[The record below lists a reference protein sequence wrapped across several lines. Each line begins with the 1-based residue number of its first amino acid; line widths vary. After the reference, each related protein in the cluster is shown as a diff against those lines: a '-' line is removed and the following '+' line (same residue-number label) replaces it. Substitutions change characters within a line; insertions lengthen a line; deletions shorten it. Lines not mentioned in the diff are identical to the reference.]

1 MNRTRLLWIA
11 TGLLS
16 AVTPMGAQSVT
27 DSVGT
32 AQRTLDIQYVRPQDQ
47 RGINMFETP
56 KVAGVAYDGFRIQ
69 WGAAFAQQFQ
79 GLTHEN
85 TAQPL
90 SQAAGNP
97 SPGNAGAASVA
108 NRNQLQ
114 SMGNGFN
121 NAVANAY
128 LHAQL
133 AKGIRIQLTS
143 YLSARHHNETWVKD
157 GFIQID
163 ASPIDVPILHDIMK
177 FTTVKIGHFEVNYG
191 DFHFKRSDNGQVL
204 YNPLVGNLILDA
216 FTTEVGAEA
225 IVQKS
230 GFLGVLA
237 LTNGEVR
244 GQTLRASDRSPAF
257 MGKVGFDKQLTPDVR
272 ARLTASF
279 RNQGSAANG
288 TLYSGDRAGS
298 RYYYVMENVAS
309 TEAANFTS
317 GMINPGFTDK
327 NNAVMVNPFIKVRGV
342 ELFGLWERGK
352 GRSASET
359 DTREVRQLMGEATVR
374 FLKGDKLYLSARY
387 DTVTGNLGSYRV
399 TPITGAAVTVSNPDV
414 DVTRLNAGGGWF
426 ILPTLL
432 LKGEL
437 VTQEYKGFNALD
449 IRNGGKWRGFVIEA
463 ATSF

>member
-1 MNRTRLLWIA
+1 MTRNRLLLA
-11 TGLLS
+11 ASGLL
-16 AVTPMGAQSVT
+16 AVAAPAGAQSVT
-27 DSVGT
+27 DSAGIE
-32 AQRTLDIQYVRPQDQ
+32 QRKLDIQYFRPQDQ

-56 KVAGVAYDGFRIQ
+56 KIAGAAYEGFKIQ

-90 SQAAGNP
+90 SQAASGT
-97 SPGNAGAASVA
+97 AAALA

-114 SMGNGFN
+114 NFGNGFN

-143 YLSARHHNETWVKD
+143 YLSSRHHNETWVKD

-163 ASPIDVPILHDIMK
+163 ESPIDLPILNEIMK

-204 YNPLVGNLILDA
+204 YNPLVGNLIMDA

-225 IVQKS
+225 IFQKN
-230 GFLGVLA
+230 GLLGVVA

-257 MGKVGFDKQLTPDVR
+257 MAKLGFDKQLNASVR
-272 ARLTASF
+272 TRLTASL
-279 RNQGSAANG
+279 RNQGSAANA

-298 RYYYVMENVAS
+298 RYYYVMENTAS
-309 TEAANFTS
+309 TESANFSS
-317 GMINPGFTDK
+317 GMINPAFTDK
-327 NNAVMVNPFIKVRGV
+327 NNAIMVNPFIKVKGF
-342 ELFGLWERGK
+342 ELFGLWERAK
-352 GRSASET
+352 GRTAAET
-359 DTREVRQLMGEATVR
+359 ATREVKQYMAEGTYR
-374 FLKGDKLYLSARY
+374 FLKGEKLFLAARWNRVEG
-387 DTVTGNLGSYRV
+387 DLGSYRV
-399 TPITGAAVTVSNPDV
+399 TPITGAPVTVANRDV
-414 DVTRLNAGGGWF
+414 AVTRLNAGGGWF

-432 LKGEL
+432 LKAEL
-437 VTQEYKGFNALD
+437 VTQEYDRFNALD
-449 IRNGGKWRGFVIEA
+449 IRNGGKWKGFVLEA

>member
-1 MNRTRLLWIA
+1 MIRTSTLYAA
-11 TGLLS
+11 T
-16 AVTPMGAQSVT
+16 AVVFAVAPLGAQSVT
-27 DSVGT
+27 DSAGT
-32 AQRTLDIQYVRPQDQ
+32 SQRKLEIQYFRPQDQ

-56 KVAGVAYDGFRIQ
+56 KNAGAAYDGFRIQ

-90 SQAAGNP
+90 SQAA
-97 SPGNAGAASVA
+97 AGTTTALA
-108 NRNQLQ
+108 NRNALQ
-114 SMGNGFN
+114 TMGNGFN
-121 NAVANAY
+121 NATANAY

-143 YLSARHHNETWVKD
+143 YLSSRHHNETWVKD

-163 ASPIDVPILHDIMK
+163 ESPIDLPILHDIMK

-225 IVQKS
+225 IFQKN
-230 GFLGVLA
+230 GLLGVVA

-244 GQTLRASDRSPAF
+244 GQTLRAADRSPAF
-257 MGKVGFDKQLTPDVR
+257 MAKVGFDRQVNDDVR
-272 ARLTASF
+272 TRLTASF
-279 RNQGSAANG
+279 RNQGSAASG

-298 RYYYVMENVAS
+298 RYYYVLENTAS

-327 NNAVMVNPFIKVRGV
+327 NNAIMVNPFIKVRGV

-352 GRSASET
+352 GRSATET
-359 DTREVRQLMGEATVR
+359 VTREVNQLMGEATVR
-374 FLKGDKLYLSARY
+374 FLKGDKLFLAARY
-387 DTVTGNLGSYRV
+387 NRVDGNLGSYRV
-399 TPITGAAVTVSNPDV
+399 TPITGAPVTVTNSDV
-414 DVTRLNAGGGWF
+414 AVTRLNAGGGWF

-437 VTQEYKGFNALD
+437 VTQKYDGFSALD

>member
-1 MNRTRLLWIA
+1 MTRTRILFA
-11 TGLLS
+11 AAGLL
-16 AVTPMGAQSVT
+16 AAFNPLGAQSVT
-27 DSVGT
+27 DSAGT
-32 AQRTLDIQYVRPQDQ
+32 QQRKLDIQYFRPQDQ

-56 KVAGVAYDGFRIQ
+56 KAAGVAYDGFKIQ

-90 SQAAGNP
+90 SQAA
-97 SPGNAGAASVA
+97 AGTTAANA
-108 NRNQLQ
+108 NRNALQ
-114 SMGNGFN
+114 NMGNGFN
-121 NAVANAY
+121 NATANAY

-143 YLSARHHNETWVKD
+143 YLSSRHHNETWVKD

-163 ASPIDVPILHDIMK
+163 ESPIDLPILHDIMK

-225 IVQKS
+225 IFQKS

-244 GQTLRASDRSPAF
+244 GQTLRAADRSPAF
-257 MGKVGFDKQLTPDVR
+257 MAKLGFDKQLNADVR
-272 ARLTASF
+272 TRLTASL

-298 RYYYVMENVAS
+298 RYYYVLENTAS

-327 NNAVMVNPFIKVRGV
+327 NNAVMVNPFVKVKGV
-342 ELFGLWERGK
+342 ELFGLWERGR
-352 GRSASET
+352 GRSAAET
-359 DTREVRQLMGEATVR
+359 VTREVKQLMGEATVR
-374 FLKGDKLYLSARY
+374 FLKGDKLFLSARY
-387 DTVTGNLGSYRV
+387 NNVTGNLGSYRV
-399 TPITGAAVTVSNPDV
+399 TPITGAAVTVTNPDV
-414 DVTRLNAGGGWF
+414 EVTRLNAGGGWF

-437 VTQEYKGFNALD
+437 VTQEYKGFSAQD

>member
-1 MNRTRLLWIA
+1 MIRTRLLLA
-11 TGLLS
+11 AGLVVALN
-16 AVTPMGAQSVT
+16 PLGAQSVT
-27 DSVGT
+27 DSTGT
-32 AQRTLDIQYVRPQDQ
+32 AQRKLDIQYVRPQDQ

-56 KVAGVAYDGFRIQ
+56 KSAGAAYDGFKIQ

-79 GLTHEN
+79 GLTHKN

-90 SQAAGNP
+90 SQAGTPAIT
-97 SPGNAGAASVA
+97 

-114 SMGNGFN
+114 AMGNGFN

-163 ASPIDVPILHDIMK
+163 ESPIDLPILNEIMK
-177 FTTVKIGHFEVNYG
+177 FTTVKIGHFEINYG
-191 DFHFKRSDNGQVL
+191 DFHFKRSDNGQVV
-204 YNPLVGNLILDA
+204 YNPLVGNLIMDA

-225 IVQKS
+225 IFQKN
-230 GFLGVLA
+230 GLLGVVA

-257 MGKVGFDKQLTPDVR
+257 MAKVGFDKQLNADVR
-272 ARLTASF
+272 TRLTASL

-298 RYYYVMENVAS
+298 RYYYVLENTAS
-309 TEAANFTS
+309 TESANFTS

-327 NNAVMVNPFIKVRGV
+327 NNAIMVNPFIKVRGV

-352 GRSASET
+352 GRSAAET
-359 DTREVRQLMGEATVR
+359 VVREVNQLMGEATVR
-374 FLKGDKLYLSARY
+374 FLKGDKLFLAARY
-387 DTVTGNLGSYRV
+387 NKVDGDLGSYRV
-399 TPITGAAVTVSNPDV
+399 TPVTGAPVTISNSDV
-414 DVTRLNAGGGWF
+414 AITRLNAGGGWF

-432 LKGEL
+432 LKAEV
-437 VTQEYKGFNALD
+437 VTQQYDRFNVLD
-449 IRNGGKWRGFVIEA
+449 IRNGGKWRGFVLEA